1 MTRLNAEERIN
12 LRIDLRAP
20 NLRGLRRVGP
30 PTFEPSVDARIP
42 QSVWHPPTLKASEL
56 GCAFRNAARVED
68 GRVAIAHEESNTRTA
83 QFQGSTCMVVQ
94 GVLHLVFSCKESY
107 HPTLSLAKE

>member
-42 QSVWHPPTLKASEL
+42 QSVWHPPNPEGERARMCFSE
-56 GCAFRNAARVED
+56 RR
-68 GRVAIAHEESNTRTA
+68 ES
-83 QFQGSTCMVVQ
+83 GGWESGHST
-94 GVLHLVFSCKESY
+94 
-107 HPTLSLAKE
+107 